1 MDLRAQRGGGHKVI
15 LSPAIILVEPQL
27 GENIGMAARAMLNCG
42 LTDLRLVCPRDVWPN
57 DAAQR
62 AASGADIVLENTQV
76 FDTLAEAVA
85 DKSFVLASTARR
97 RDMVKPIYT
106 PETAMQTVIE
116 HDCQQDRAASAI
128 LFGRE
133 KSGLKN
139 DDLSHADAI
148 LHIPLNP
155 DFSSLNLAQAVLL
168 IGYQWYK
175 QAVVNLD
182 QDRIE
187 TINILDLGEAEIAP
201 KGELEVLMKHFE
213 VELDK
218 ARYFSTP
225 EIRVTN
231 LRNIRN
237 AFQRM
242 RLTDQELRTFHG
254 MLKALTGNKKWD
266 HTS

>member
-1 MDLRAQRGGGHKVI
+1 MTF
-15 LSPAIILVEPQL
+15 SPAIILVEPQL

-42 LTDLRLVCPRDVWPN
+42 LTDLRLVNPRDGWPSE
-57 DAAQR
+57 AAQR
-62 AASGADIVLENTQV
+62 ACAGADKVLEKTR
-76 FDTLAEAVA
+76 LYSSIAEAVA
-85 DKSFVLASTARR
+85 DKTFVLASTARS
-97 RDMVKPIYT
+97 RDMIKPVYS
-106 PETAMQTVIE
+106 PETAAQTIIAHDQKMQ
-116 HDCQQDRAASAI
+116 QSASAI

-148 LHIPLNP
+148 LNVPLNP
-155 DFSSLNLAQAVLL
+155 GFSSLNLAMAVLL
-168 IGYQWYK
+168 IGYQWYS
-175 QAVVNLD
+175 QAVVNPDQARQEALD
-182 QDRIE
+182 
-187 TINILDLGEAEIAP
+187 ILELGSAEVTT
-201 KGELEVLMKHFE
+201 KEELEILMRHFE

-218 ARYFSTP
+218 ANYFSTP

-254 MLKALTGNKKWD
+254 MLKALSGNKRWNHK
-266 HTS
+266 S

>member
-1 MDLRAQRGGGHKVI
+1 MKTKQNI
-15 LSPAIILVEPQL
+15 FTPSIILVEPQL
-27 GENIGMAARAMLNCG
+27 GENIGMAARAMLNCR
-42 LTDLRLVCPRDVWPN
+42 LTDLRLVSPRDVWPN

-62 AASGADIVLENTQV
+62 AASGADSVLDHAKV
-76 FDTLAEAVA
+76 FDTIADAVA
-85 DKSFVLASTARR
+85 DKSFVLASTARQ

-116 HDCQQDRAASAI
+116 HDVEQNRAASAI

-139 DDLSHADAI
+139 DDLSYADAI
-148 LHIPLNP
+148 VHVPLNP
-155 DFSSLNLAQAVLL
+155 TFSSLNLAQAVLL

-175 QAVVNLD
+175 RAVVDPD
-182 QDRIE
+182 QKRLE
-187 TINILDLGEAEIAP
+187 TVDILDLGEAEIAP

-213 VELDK
+213 VELDN

-254 MLKALTGNKKWD
+254 MLKALTGNKKWN
-266 HTS
+266 HKS